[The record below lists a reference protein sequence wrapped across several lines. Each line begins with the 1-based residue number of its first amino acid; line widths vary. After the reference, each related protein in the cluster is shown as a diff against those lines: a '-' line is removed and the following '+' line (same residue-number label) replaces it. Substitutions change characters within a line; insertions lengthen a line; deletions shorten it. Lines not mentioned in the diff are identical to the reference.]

1 MPFCALPYEYREE
14 KETLSKSFGVMGIP
28 TLVMLGPQNEE
39 DGSRTMI
46 NNNIGFYVEKEA
58 LDEFPYHRKNYGD
71 LDYTILP
78 LL

>member
-1 MPFCALPYEYREE
+1 
-14 KETLSKSFGVMGIP
+14 MGISM
-28 TLVMLGPQNEE
+28 LVMLGPQNEE

-71 LDYTILP
+71 LDYATFDLNEEKA
-78 LL
+78 LVVFAENYDDGD